1 MNKTVSILGAT
12 GSVGIQALSVAK
24 ERGYK
29 VSFLS
34 GNRNVTEMER
44 AARAHKPSAVA
55 MANEA
60 AATDLR
66 CRLSDTDIKVLS
78 GEEGILAGIPEYGA
92 DIVLNA
98 ILGKAGLQP
107 TLVAIECGIPLALA
121 NKESLVI
128 AGDIVIPLAKSR
140 GVDIIPV
147 DSEHSAIFQSIK
159 CGRNEEVKKII
170 LTASGGPFFGK
181 SKEELRSVTLEQTLA
196 HPTWKMGKKITVD
209 SATLMNKGFEIIE
222 ASHLFGIP
230 EERVEVLIHRES
242 ILHSAVEF
250 LDNMI
255 VGEMSLPDM
264 RACIQYAIDY
274 PCRVCG
280 AQGSLDL
287 ASLGSLTFARPD
299 TAAFPLLDLSRR
311 ALHDGGASGAVLNA
325 ADEVAVEA
333 FLSGKISFS
342 AISDVISSA
351 YEKLGE
357 AKWAKA
363 LPEIL
368 SFDTEARLIAERE
381 ISKLSVKC

>member
-12 GSVGIQALSVAK
+12 GSVGKQALSVAK

-34 GNRNVTEMER
+34 GNGNVTEMER
-44 AARAHKPSAVA
+44 AARAYKPSAVA
-55 MANEA
+55 MAKEA
-60 AATDLR
+60 AARDLR
-66 CRLSDTDIKVLS
+66 SHLSDTNIKVLS
-78 GEEGILAGIPEYGA
+78 GEEGILAGIREYGG
-92 DIVLNA
+92 DMVLNA

-107 TLVAIECGIPLALA
+107 TLEAIECGIPLALA

-128 AGDIVIPLAKSR
+128 AGNIVIPLAKSR

-159 CGRNEEVKKII
+159 CGRNEEIKKII

-181 SKEELRSVTLEQTLA
+181 SKEELRRVTLEQTLV

-209 SATLMNKGFEIIE
+209 SATLMNKGFEIME

-250 LDNMI
+250 LDNII

-264 RACIQYAIDY
+264 RSCIQYAIDY
-274 PCRVCG
+274 PCRVC
-280 AQGSLDL
+280 AAAGSLDL

-299 TAAFPLLDLSRR
+299 TEAFPLLDLSRR
-311 ALHDGGASGAVLNA
+311 ALREGGASGAVLNA

-333 FLSGKISFS
+333 FLSEKISFFD
-342 AISDVISSA
+342 ISEVISSV
-351 YEKLGE
+351 YEELGE
-357 AKWAKA
+357 AKGAKS

-368 SFDTEARLIAERE
+368 AFDTEARLIAERE
-381 ISKLSVKC
+381 ITKLSVKR